1 MFAVTPSHVRNGA
14 LGPLN
19 VLAPPVPV
27 ETCFPFAW
35 CTVTEAPLKK
45 GISGSGSHTIV
56 TETERRSLYHA
67 HPPHRLDMTDP
78 SCDGVPFAGLDDAG
92 GDAQN
97 SMDGPISATRIQ
109 PQTGQPHPFDGTT
122 CPCGSTPI
130 SLQLVSPRS
139 VAVSL

>member
-56 TETERRSLYHA
+56 TETETKIRFV
-67 HPPHRLDMTDP
+67 T
-78 SCDGVPFAGLDDAG
+78 VPVGPTVIVLVEAFAGA
-92 GDAQN
+92 AVT
-97 SMDGPISATRIQ
+97 AT
-109 PQTGQPHPFDGTT
+109 
-122 CPCGSTPI
+122 
-130 SLQLVSPRS
+130 S
-139 VAVSL
+139 VALGK